1 MKKNFII
8 AAILGCIALIC
19 ALAIAG
25 MNMVTSSII
34 EANNQKTELETCQ
47 AIFADYDKEKSIVQ
61 FDKQNNIKLEDVTSD
76 KITKK
81 VDAYDASGN
90 LLGYLYTVT
99 GKNSYGAITLM
110 VAIKDD
116 KVVQVEF
123 LENGQ
128 SFASTVV
135 SHVQS
140 SYPSSPDETIHAGF
154 KPDGVEA
161 VGALT
166 GEEIDS
172 IDTVCGATYGA
183 VLVKDLVKIALNDAK
198 GVN

>member
-8 AAILGCIALIC
+8 AAILGGIALVC
-19 ALAIAG
+19 AVAIAG

-34 EANNQKTELETCQ
+34 ADNAAKNELETCQ
-47 AIFADYDKEKSIVQ
+47 AIFADYDSEKSEEKEASNSAIV
-61 FDKQNNIKLEDVTSD
+61 
-76 KITKK
+76 KK
-81 VDAYDASGN
+81 VLAKDSSGN
-90 LLGYLYTVT
+90 ELGYLYTVT

-116 KVVQVEF
+116 KVIQVEF

-154 KPDGVEA
+154 KPEAVEA
-161 VGALT
+161 IGALT
-166 GEEIDS
+166 GEEVDS

-183 VLVKDLVKIALNDAK
+183 VLIKDLVKIALNDAK

>member
-8 AAILGCIALIC
+8 AGILGAIALIC

-25 MNMVTSSII
+25 MNMVTSTII
-34 EANNQKTELETCQ
+34 ANNAAKTELETCK
-47 AIFADYDKEKSIVQ
+47 AIYAEYDADKSEELEASNAAIV
-61 FDKQNNIKLEDVTSD
+61 
-76 KITKK
+76 KK
-81 VDAYDASGN
+81 VLAKDASGN
-90 LLGYLYTVT
+90 ELGYLYTVT

-110 VAIKDD
+110 VAIKDN
-116 KVVQVEF
+116 KVIQVEF

-154 KPDGVEA
+154 KPDEIEA

-166 GEEIDS
+166 AEEIDS

-183 VLVKDLVKIALNDAK
+183 VLIKDLVKIAINDAK
-198 GVN
+198 EVN